1 MDLHIPEGALCEGR
15 CTLLCT
21 ICNRQSEVLSEGP
34 FLSKIRRKLQ
44 CGHSRL
50 FTNYSPDIERIR
62 DAAKAAKFRKIDS
75 LISELNQIIRKME
88 KTGEPNMDSAKEL
101 LEELHKP
108 FKAKLPRR
116 KEIGALLKIVRDE
129 NFGEVF
135 SAQLDKNDGEL
146 DDESVAKLKRL
157 ADYCIKNR
165 KSRR

>member
-1 MDLHIPEGALCEGR
+1 
-15 CTLLCT
+15 
-21 ICNRQSEVLSEGP
+21 
-34 FLSKIRRKLQ
+34 
-44 CGHSRL
+44 
-50 FTNYSPDIERIR
+50 
-62 DAAKAAKFRKIDS
+62 
-75 LISELNQIIRKME
+75 ME

-108 FKAKLPRR
+108 YNAKLPRR
-116 KEIGALLKIVRDE
+116 KEVGRLLKIVRDD

-146 DDESVAKLKRL
+146 DDENFVKLKRL